1 MGLDD
6 LKNRFV
12 RHVRARSNVPR
23 VAKAVDVVSVVRK
36 EVGADGVVRLKEE
49 SFNYNGVRI
58 FLKWPFCPTGSCYR
72 KALILDRLA

>member
-58 FLKWPFCPTGSCYR
+58 SFRPFCPSGSCYG